1 MGFSRQESWSGLPF
15 SSPADLPDPGI
26 ETALQT
32 DSLLTEL
39 QAILLPNSYFIF
51 LSFYSYL
58 LLIFPLFFLFQCF
71 LSKLLPPLPPTS
83 ILHEIFRA
91 EERIDASLSSG
102 EVGLVRVTCKLGG
115 AGREKVAR
123 PWTPSVRTVMWVH
136 LEKQEGLCTLCM

>member
-15 SSPADLPDPGI
+15 SSPAGLPDPGI
-26 ETALQT
+26 KTALQT
-32 DSLLTEL
+32 DSLLTKL

-58 LLIFPLFFLFQCF
+58 LLISPLFFLFQCF
-71 LSKLLPPLPPTS
+71 LSKLLSPLPPTS

-102 EVGLVRVTCKLGG
+102 EVGLVRVTCKLGE
-115 AGREKVAR
+115 AGREKRGQALD
-123 PWTPSVRTVMWVH
+123 P
-136 LEKQEGLCTLCM
+136 KC